1 MMKAV
6 SGGTNSRVLRC
17 SACGAAIAVRTFKA
31 GRIVC
36 PDCGAERGLATDL
49 VVRLREEAPPDA
61 IDPPPAPEA
70 RARVRPALLVIVV
83 VVLGA
88 TVYLLALR

>member
-1 MMKAV
+1 MVAV
-6 SGGTNSRVLRC
+6 SAGANSRVLRC
-17 SACGAAIAVRTFKA
+17 NACGATIPVRTFKA

-36 PDCGAERGLATDL
+36 PVCGAERGLATDL
-49 VVRLREEAPPDA
+49 LARLREEVPPDA
-61 IDPPPAPEA
+61 VAPAAAPEA